1 MASKRTFMN
10 KRAHICLSL
19 GIVLIFSAFQ
29 VQVLAQEA
37 TPKNTK
43 ANRTSKMIQEKV
55 GRPDIPGDLMIEFG
69 FNWMQDHPTGYSF
82 NTMKS
87 RTFNAYY
94 LYDINIGKSSFSV
107 HPGLGIGTEKY
118 AFADDI
124 TIGYGLNLSGERELQ
139 FIPLERIY
147 GLKAEFKKSQ
157 INPNYFDIPL
167 EIRWRS
173 NKNDPKSSIK
183 VTLGGKFGVLFDS
196 KTKVKYEDD
205 GEKKTDKD
213 KQNFELNPIR
223 YGTYLKLGAGGF
235 SAYYYYSISEV
246 FNKDKG
252 PMGTTM
258 YPMTFGLSLALF

>member
-1 MASKRTFMN
+1 MKKSTATIIFN
-10 KRAHICLSL
+10 L
-19 GIVLIFSAFQ
+19 LIFSLLFAN
-29 VQVLAQEA
+29 VYAQEA
-37 TPKNTK
+37 TPKNSKATRATK
-43 ANRTSKMIQEKV
+43 LITEKA
-55 GRPDIPGDLMIEFG
+55 GRPDIPGDLIIEFG
-69 FNWMQDHPTGYSF
+69 FNWMQDHPSGYGF

-118 AFADDI
+118 AFKSDY
-124 TIGYGLNLSGERELQ
+124 TIGYGIDAQGEKEMQ
-139 FIPLERIY
+139 FVPLDSIY
-147 GLKAEFKKSQ
+147 GLNTDFKKSQ

-173 NKNDPKSSIK
+173 NKYDPKSSIK

-196 KTKVKYEDD
+196 KTKVKYEAD

-213 KQNFELNPIR
+213 KQSFELNTLR
-223 YGTYLKLGAGGF
+223 YGTYVKLGVGGF

-246 FNKDKG
+246 FKKDKG